1 MIRHAMNLSG
11 FSEATE
17 TKVPKSLS
25 RHAVFIHQS
34 TNRDLLIVLE
44 QNKLKLSRNMAN
56 KYTKLDIE
64 NLGNAKSCTNL
75 LTE

>member
-1 MIRHAMNLSG
+1 LAFTVQHAMNLSG
-11 FSEATE
+11 FSKALE
-17 TKVPKSLS
+17 TKVLKSLS

-56 KYTKLDIE
+56 KYTKLH
-64 NLGNAKSCTNL
+64 
-75 LTE
+75 